1 LSAAAHVTEDIV
13 GMIVTAQDEQ
23 IWRLERLR
31 RVEAELA
38 NDVRRKITRLHDHKG
53 VLFVNWTER
62 PNIQE
67 IAGVTDVWGRHE
79 NDPVTYHFEMGVEL
93 VGAALRYNPFDG
105 SDHSHLAAIE
115 LLRSAR
121 DLLKKTGVLMKKNGS
136 RPHGVRRLFQAVKLT
151 ESTATCTPLSS
162 RRPTDWRSGARQV
175 LDIRDVRSL

>member
-1 LSAAAHVTEDIV
+1 LSAATHVTKDIV

-23 IWRLERLR
+23 TWRMERLR

-38 NDVRRKITRLHDHKG
+38 NDVRRKITGLHDYKG
-53 VLFVNWTER
+53 VLFVNWTAR

-67 IAGVTDVWGRHE
+67 TAGVMDVWGRHE
-79 NDPVTYHFEMGVEL
+79 NDPVTYHFELGVEL
-93 VGAALRYNPFDG
+93 IGAAPRYNPFDG

-136 RPHGVRRLFQAVKLT
+136 KPHGVRRLFQAVKLT
-151 ESTATCTPLSS
+151 ESALRHA
-162 RRPTDWRSGARQV
+162 RRCRAVDQPIGDQGA
-175 LDIRDVRSL
+175 